1 MKRYRKLRTA
11 LLAVLLVLAC
21 VMSAACGPAHRN
33 EPTVTE
39 GLPVLKVGS
48 DEYAPYF
55 YRDINGDFTGIDVE
69 LAQEA
74 CRRIGYR
81 AEFVEI
87 EWSEKEQLLEA
98 GEVDCLWGSFSM
110 TGREEQYLWAGP
122 YMKSRQVIA
131 VPSES
136 GIMSFADLAG
146 KRIGVQMTSKP
157 DEILSSGS
165 DERIPALRELYCFS
179 NLDYAFAAMR
189 KGYVD
194 AVAGHEVAF
203 LEYMKATSGTYRI
216 LPESLI
222 EVDLGV
228 AFFKGGNQELAKALC
243 EALSQMQEDG
253 FTAQLLQ
260 RYGLDAHGTLE
271 DDGT

>member
-1 MKRYRKLRTA
+1 MRYRRLQTV
-11 LLAVLLVLAC
+11 LLAVVLLFVS
-21 VMSAACGPAHRN
+21 VMATACGGSAQKN
-33 EPTVTE
+33 DATVTD
-39 GLPVLKVGS
+39 GLPVLRIGS

-87 EWSEKEQLLEA
+87 DWNEKEQLLEA
-98 GEVDCLWGSFSM
+98 GDVDCLWDSFSM

-122 YMKSRQVIA
+122 YMKSRHVVA

-136 GIMSFADLAG
+136 EIMSFSDLED
-146 KRIGVQMTSKP
+146 KRVGVQMTSKP
-157 DEILSSGS
+157 DEIFSSGS
-165 DERIPALRELYCFS
+165 DERIPAIRELYCFS
-179 NLDYAFAAMR
+179 HTDYAFAALR

-194 AVAGHEVAF
+194 AIAGHEVAF

-222 EVDLGV
+222 EVELGV
-228 AFFKGGNQELAKALC
+228 AFYKGGNQELARGLG
-243 EALSQMQEDG
+243 EALAQMQGDG

-260 RYGLDAHGTLE
+260 RYGLDVHKTLE